1 MLVIAA
7 APVIPVVVLGTTPD
21 TSDAVSVTA
30 PVLPATLVTD
40 ADTVPPSV
48 NDTIEPLGLLV
59 KIFPSA

>member
-7 APVIPVVVLGTTPD
+7 APLIPVVVLVTTPE
-21 TSDAVSVTA
+21 TSDAVRVIA

-40 ADTVPPSV
+40 ADAVPPSV
-48 NDTIEPLGLLV
+48 NDTIDPLGFLV